1 MQIRSKIKNCNEKN
15 MKFLIVS
22 ATKLEIQ
29 PLLNE
34 LTKAGALNSQ
44 WNEYVYRDYEINF
57 LISGIGSTPASYA
70 LTREL
75 KERDYD
81 LVLNLG
87 IAGSFHREI
96 KIGEVL
102 VVKQEV
108 FSDLGVESEEGFRS
122 VFELNLIKPNDHPF
136 KNGRLNALIPDYMAD
151 ALRQLRQIVGITV
164 NTITGQKKTVE
175 SLIISYQPDIET
187 MEGAAVFYVCL
198 MEELPF
204 AQIRAISNY
213 VGERHESKW
222 DIPMA
227 TTNLAIEVISI
238 LNKL

>member
-1 MQIRSKIKNCNEKN
+1 MKI
-15 MKFLIVS
+15 LIVS

-34 LTKAGALNSQ
+34 LTKSGALNSQ
-44 WNEYVYRDYEINF
+44 WNEYVYRDHEINF
-57 LISGIGSTPASYA
+57 LVSGIGSSLTSYA

-75 KERDYD
+75 KEGDYD
-81 LVLNLG
+81 LVLNVG
-87 IAGSFHREI
+87 IAGSFHRET

-102 VVKQEV
+102 AVKQDV
-108 FSDLGVESEEGFRS
+108 FSDLGLESEEGFRS
-122 VFELNLIKPNDHPF
+122 VFELDLIKPNDHPF
-136 KNGRLNALIPDYMAD
+136 KNGTLNVPIPNYMANS
-151 ALRQLRQIVGITV
+151 LRQLRQIVGITV
-164 NTITGQKKTVE
+164 NTITGQKKTVK
-175 SLIISYQPDIET
+175 SLILSYQPDIET

-198 MEELPF
+198 MEELAF

-213 VGERHESKW
+213 VGERDKSKW
-222 DIPMA
+222 DIPLA